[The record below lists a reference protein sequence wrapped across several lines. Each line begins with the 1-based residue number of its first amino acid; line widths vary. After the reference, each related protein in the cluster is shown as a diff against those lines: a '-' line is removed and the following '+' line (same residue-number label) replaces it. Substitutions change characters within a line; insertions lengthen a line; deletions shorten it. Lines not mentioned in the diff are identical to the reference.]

1 MIRRIWH
8 GYATHENADRYQ
20 GVVTG
25 EVIPGILAM
34 KVPGFQSI
42 ELLRRAREEDVE
54 FITIMRF
61 RDLDA
66 VKGFVGE
73 DYERSH
79 VPTRAQKVLA
89 HYDTRAQHYD
99 TLLVEEVR

>member
-1 MIRRIWH
+1 MITRIWY

-20 GVVTG
+20 EVVTG

-34 KVPGFQSI
+34 SIPGFQGI
-42 ELLRRAREEDVE
+42 ELSRRTREEDVE

-61 RDLDA
+61 RDLNA
-66 VKGFVGE
+66 VKGFVGD

-79 VPTRAQKVLA
+79 VPPHARQVLA
-89 HYDTRAQHYD
+89 HYDARAQHYD
-99 TLLVEEVR
+99 TLLVEEAR